1 MPNATAPQPLIA
13 PPQPPRLSPT
23 DWRIVAEAALFCDL
37 PPETT
42 INIIA
47 PARETIVG
55 RGTVLFRQDEPAPG
69 CYLVLTGKIKH
80 TILAPC
86 GRECVLRV
94 SGPGDPLGLTAMF
107 NDGHYRVTAEAITP
121 ARLLLF
127 PRGPFLDHLARE
139 PAFTRAV
146 LGVMAALT
154 DCNERRIYCQRMLP
168 GTARVARYLLDNGHP
183 EPFGATLRCELKP
196 LQLTAAELGIARET
210 MHRILDALA
219 RRGAIS
225 YRQGV
230 VRILDEHTLDT
241 IADEG

>member
-1 MPNATAPQPLIA
+1 MQPLLTSPRPA
-13 PPQPPRLSPT
+13 RLSPT

-42 INIIA
+42 ANIVA
-47 PARETIVG
+47 TARETIVG
-55 RGTVLFRQDEPAPG
+55 RGSVIFRQDEPAPG
-69 CYLVLTGKIKH
+69 CYLVLSGKIKH

-94 SGPGDPLGLTAMF
+94 SGPGEPLGLTAMF
-107 NDGHYRVTAEAITP
+107 NDGRYRVTTEAIAP

-139 PAFTRAV
+139 PTFTRAV
-146 LGVMAALT
+146 LGVMAAVS
-154 DCNERRIYCQRMLP
+154 DRNDRRVYCQRMLP
-168 GTARVARYLLDNGHP
+168 GMARVARYLLDNGHP
-183 EPFGATLRCELKP
+183 EPLGATLRCELKP

-241 IADEG
+241 IAADG